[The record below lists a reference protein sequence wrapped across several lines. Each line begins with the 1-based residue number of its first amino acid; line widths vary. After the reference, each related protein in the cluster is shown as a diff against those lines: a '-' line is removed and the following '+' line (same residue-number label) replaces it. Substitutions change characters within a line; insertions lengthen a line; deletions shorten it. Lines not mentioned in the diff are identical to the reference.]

1 MSQGARVRAQRSN
14 GLTFWREV
22 EDALEAIIKDYE
34 RVNHIISL
42 FQDDRARL
50 RGLGRVG
57 AQEGVILELGSGP
70 GNFTRMLRPIVDGFI
85 VCLDYSDKM
94 IQTAV
99 IRNREEVVGFVRGI
113 FEALP
118 FKGDTVSFAAAAY
131 ALRDST
137 DKARVLQ
144 EVNSVL
150 KDGGK
155 LLIVDI
161 GKPNNPVVRGFFS
174 LYMRYVVPVIG
185 GLVTGRGYR
194 NPWSLLYK
202 TYRLLPAN
210 NGLLT
215 MLTRIVGQAEL
226 EELALGGL
234 VVAVAEKSS
243 GH

>member
-1 MSQGARVRAQRSN
+1 
-14 GLTFWREV
+14 LTVWREV

-34 RVNHIISL
+34 RVNHIVSL

-70 GNFTRMLRPIVDGFI
+70 GNFTRMLSQVVDGFI

-94 IQTAV
+94 IQTAM
-99 IRNREEVVGFVRGI
+99 IRNRGEDFGFVRGI

-118 FKGDTVSFAAAAY
+118 FKGNTVSFAAAAY

-137 DKARVLQ
+137 NKARALQ
-144 EVNSVL
+144 EVKSVL

-155 LLIVDI
+155 FLIVDI
-161 GKPNNPVVRGFFS
+161 GKPNNPIMRGFFS
-174 LYMRYVVPVIG
+174 FYMRYIMPVIG

-194 NPWSLLYK
+194 NPWSLLHK
-202 TYRLLPAN
+202 TYRLLPIN
-210 NGLLT
+210 NGLLA
-215 MLTRIVGQAEL
+215 MLKRIVGRAEL

-234 VVAVAEKSS
+234 VVAVTEKSS
-243 GH
+243 GKKTF